1 MLFPTLLAAY
11 KSEDE
16 DEDMDSEDGEL
27 PEPTTVLISLLLA
40 LLQRPSAFVKAVAAE
55 VVEGFAGEMG
65 EQAVGLLVETIAP
78 APEEGDLELEQ
89 EKGDGDVE
97 TKGKKVVEEEEESE
111 DEDENDDDS
120 GSEDEEVDEKFR
132 EELLAALE
140 AGGLAPLNDHAGA
153 DSEDGEEE
161 SEEELLDDEAMM
173 ELDDNLAAIFRANGG
188 GRKTKKRKS
197 FLSFTPCPE
206 LVH

>member
-11 KSEDE
+11 KSGDE
-16 DEDMDSEDGEL
+16 DEEMDSEDGEL

-78 APEEGDLELEQ
+78 APEEGDMELEQ
-89 EKGDGDVE
+89 EKEDDE
-97 TKGKKVVEEEEESE
+97 TESKGKKVVEEEDSE
-111 DEDENDDDS
+111 DDDEENDDDDS
-120 GSEDEEVDEKFR
+120 GSDDEEVDEKFR

-161 SEEELLDDEAMM
+161 SEEELLDDEAMT

-188 GRKTKKRKS
+188 GRKTKKREL
-197 FLSFTPCPE
+197 LSLARLALIVC
-206 LVH
+206 